1 VQALVERRW
10 ELECWWLRRLK
21 STTKW
26 RTTRVIL
33 MAPNTYASMR
43 PVMSIRT
50 THHGAH
56 TPDMYAVTNTRNP
69 GRERPRA
76 ARGAASRGRGGVVHV
91 LGSVS
96 ALIGTLTEAAQNA
109 ASSVASDFC
118 ATSCTHKALAWRTSV
133 EAGRDDESIAVD
145 DRVKEPG

>member
-1 VQALVERRW
+1 VND
-10 ELECWWLRRLK
+10 
-21 STTKW
+21 
-26 RTTRVIL
+26 
-33 MAPNTYASMR
+33 P
-43 PVMSIRT
+43 
-50 THHGAH
+50 
-56 TPDMYAVTNTRNP
+56 
-69 GRERPRA
+69 ERPA
-76 ARGAASRGRGGVVHV
+76 GPHRGAGGGVVHV